1 MIDNAPGGSKLA
13 IFFEAGHASSG
24 KSKEILDKVMVG
36 EQGSKYEIFTGY
48 TFAKKGELCL
58 LEAADMLV
66 WQTTKYI
73 KDAAFTSRP
82 PRKDFYRL
90 AKHRL
95 TVIYPFCAKNRAT
108 VVIIT
113 LSTHRRG

>member
-1 MIDNAPGGSKLA
+1 MREYWLTHYTHGLWMCIKFMEWVMIDNAPGGSKLA

-58 LEAADMLV
+58 LEAADMHV

-73 KDAAFTSRP
+73 K
-82 PRKDFYRL
+82 
-90 AKHRL
+90 HE
-95 TVIYPFCAKNRAT
+95 
-108 VVIIT
+108 
-113 LSTHRRG
+113 